1 MSASVGLNVF
11 FPPTS
16 LNIKVDRPDV
26 TGVYDRTIEYID
38 RKHQLSFGGREPSRG
53 EDIQLVTEGETV
65 RLVCQAGDSNPLPV
79 FRWTSAG
86 GTLGGGGGGGS
97 AEATDE
103 EDDTEKRIEANMTNI
118 APSRAPTATTKK
130 LLLPVDRTM
139 ASVHQVR
146 PLSHLII

>member
-1 MSASVGLNVF
+1 M
-11 FPPTS
+11 
-16 LNIKVDRPDV
+16 
-26 TGVYDRTIEYID
+26 
-38 RKHQLSFGGREPSRG
+38 
-53 EDIQLVTEGETV
+53 TEGETV

-86 GTLGGGGGGGS
+86 GTLGGGGS

-118 APSRAPTATTKK
+118 APSSRAPTATTKK

-146 PLSHLII
+146 PLSQLMII